1 MKWARRQK
9 IADGNLTNV
18 VARLAEYAN
27 PNGVSYPSQATL
39 AARCGLTDRTVRA
52 ALKTLAD
59 LKIITRAPRKS
70 RGRHGRSSDLI
81 ALDLSKDFEV
91 SKLDIAA
98 TRRKFHAENGVV
110 PSGKI
115 FRGIITRLTA
125 VPSQEEE
132 LQKVVIGD
140 TRGRLRV
147 IAGGRL

>member
-18 VARLAEYAN
+18 LARLAEYAN
-27 PNGVSYPSQATL
+27 PQGVSYPSQATL

-59 LKIITRAPRKS
+59 LKIITRTPRKS
-70 RGRHGRSSDLI
+70 RGRYGRTSDLI
-81 ALDLSKDFEV
+81 ALDLSRDVDV
-91 SKLDIAA
+91 SKSDIAA
-98 TRRKFHAENGVV
+98 IRRKFHAENGVV

-125 VPSQEEE
+125 VPSQQECSPEVE
-132 LQKVVIGD
+132 VEH
-140 TRGRLRV
+140 TRGGLRV
-147 IAGGRL
+147 IAGGRA